1 VSDNTSQVPADDGGS
16 TAATAEETPWFKKPL
31 AIVALVVIV
40 AVAIWA
46 VFALGGDDTDLAVD
60 DTDETDEPGEQ
71 DAPEDEDAP
80 ADEEAAEDDA
90 AEDEEA
96 NGEDEAEEP
105 GEQPAPEVPDEGP
118 DIVIRGQDFSEAVT
132 LAEVYGQYLASLGYP
147 VEQLTPAGFRDEAIQ
162 GIESGELTMI
172 VDYIGGSLTALDPDA
187 ESSGDPDEVMD
198 AIRPLYEDIGAVVLD
213 YTPAIDGDAFVVRGD
228 FDGDDISDVPDGELV
243 FGASS
248 QCFERPQCFLGLT
261 DPDVYGLEFAD
272 TTTLEFGP
280 LLGEAL
286 AAGEVDAVVWNDT
299 APQIEEQDFRVL
311 TDDLGLFPAQNIA
324 PIVAD
329 EVAEFYGQ
337 DMVDA
342 VNSLSAQI
350 TTEDLLAWNFET
362 DIEFREPD
370 DVANDWLT
378 EMGLL

>member
-1 VSDNTSQVPADDGGS
+1 MSDQTSQMPADEGGG
-16 TAATAEETPWFKKPL
+16 AATEETPWFKKPL
-31 AIVALVVIV
+31 NIIALVVIV
-40 AVAIWA
+40 AVALFA
-46 VFALGGDDTDLAVD
+46 AFALGGDDADLAVD
-60 DTDETDEPGEQ
+60 DVDDET
-71 DAPEDEDAP
+71 EDEVVEEDEELEGDEEATEDDDAT
-80 ADEEAAEDDA
+80 DEEAAE
-90 AEDEEA
+90 
-96 NGEDEAEEP
+96 EP
-105 GEQPAPEVPDEGP
+105 GDVPAPDVPADGP
-118 DIVIRGQDFSEAVT
+118 AIVIRGQDISEAVT
-132 LAEVYGQYLASLGYP
+132 LAEVYGQYLESLGYP

-162 GIESGELTMI
+162 GIETGELTMI
-172 VDYIGGSLTALDPDA
+172 VDYIGGSLAALDPDA
-187 ESSGDPDEVMD
+187 EASGDPDEVLE

-228 FDGDDISDVPDGELV
+228 FDGDDISDVPDGEVV

-248 QCFERPQCFLGLT
+248 QCFERPQCFIGLT
-261 DPDVYGLEFAD
+261 DPDIYGIDFAD

-299 APQIEEQDFRVL
+299 APQIEEQGFKVL
-311 TDDLGLFPAQNIA
+311 TDDQGLFPAQNIA

-329 EVAEFYGQ
+329 DVAEFYGQ

-342 VNSLSAQI
+342 LNFLSAMI

-362 DIEFREPD
+362 DIEFRESD
-370 DVANDWLT
+370 DVATDWLT